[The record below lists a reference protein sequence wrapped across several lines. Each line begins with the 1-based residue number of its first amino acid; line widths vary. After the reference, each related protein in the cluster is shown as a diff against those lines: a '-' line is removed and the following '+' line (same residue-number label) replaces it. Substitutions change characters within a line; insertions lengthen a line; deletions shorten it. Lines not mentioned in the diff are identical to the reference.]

1 MTGRQLRY
9 SVLLQYPEWIAC
21 DGPETFYHWVKARNP
36 EEAAIKAIKAAV
48 KHNYTYFF
56 THEGEYCDAGGNPND
71 FSVELVIPG
80 WIRGAGVD
88 DDKVIDGINDWVAV
102 LKGERKCEKQKKRSS
117 RARGSRGSTRS
128 RPASRGRRR

>member
-9 SVLLQYPEWIAC
+9 SVLLQYPEWIAY
-21 DGPETFYHWVKARNP
+21 DGPETFYHWVRARNP

-80 WIRGAGVD
+80 WIRGPGVD
-88 DDKVIDGINDWVAV
+88 DDKVRDGINDWVAV